1 MIVSSHQLFFIKLFS
16 QNLEDQ
22 TMIINKQ
29 KLFNYTAL
37 ITLSAMTFACGGT
50 EGKSETEQESEQ
62 MKDRIELV
70 QDDAA
75 KKVDVII
82 DGKFFTSYIYP
93 DSLEKPVLYPINT
106 ANGNAITRGWPVTP
120 RPGERVDHPHH
131 LGLWF
136 NYGDVNGLDFWN
148 NSSAIKDKTKYGHIV
163 HKSIKSVKSGNEE
176 GVLEVSLDWMN
187 SAGEVLLTE
196 NTTFI
201 FRGKDDQRTIDRIA
215 TLTAPNGEVKLT
227 DNKEGMLGLRTA
239 RQLEHPSNKPEIF
252 TDASGVAT
260 DVPTMNNE
268 GITGMYLSSEGVEG
282 DDVWGT
288 RGDWVSLSGKIKDE
302 NISVAILDFPS
313 NPGYPT
319 YWHARGY
326 GLFAANPLGQKAL
339 SDGKDELNFKLEKG
353 ESATFKYRII
363 IYSNE
368 SILDGQ
374 VNRDY
379 IQWAK

>member
-1 MIVSSHQLFFIKLFS
+1 M
-16 QNLEDQ
+16 ETDQ
-22 TMIINKQ
+22 
-29 KLFNYTAL
+29 
-37 ITLSAMTFACGGT
+37 
-50 EGKSETEQESEQ
+50 EPEV

-70 QDDAA
+70 RDDAA

-82 DGKFFTSYIYP
+82 DGEFFTSYIYP

-106 ANGNAITRGWPVTP
+106 ANGTAITRGWPVAP

-148 NSSAIKDKTKYGHIV
+148 NSSAITDKTNFGHIV
-163 HKSIKSVKSGNEE
+163 HKSIKSAESGNEE

-187 SAGEVLLTE
+187 SKGEVLLTE
-196 NTTFI
+196 NTKFI
-201 FRGKDDQRTIDRIA
+201 FSGKEDQRTIDRIA

-252 TDASGVAT
+252 TDASGKAT

-268 GITGMYLSSEGVEG
+268 GITGMYLSSEGVKG

-288 RGDWVSLSGKIKDE
+288 RGNWVSLTGKINEE

-326 GLFAANPLGQKAL
+326 GLFAANPLGQKSL
-339 SDGKDELNFKLEKG
+339 SDGKEELNFKLQKG

-363 IYSNE
+363 IYSDE
-368 SILDGQ
+368 SIKDGQ
-374 VNRDY
+374 VNKDY
-379 IQWAK
+379 VEWSK

>member
-1 MIVSSHQLFFIKLFS
+1 MI
-16 QNLEDQ
+16 NY
-22 TMIINKQ
+22 KQ
-29 KLFNYTAL
+29 KIFGSIASIAL
-37 ITLSAMTFACGGT
+37 LSATFGCEA
-50 EGKSETEQESEQ
+50 KVNNSETEQAPEE

-70 QDDAA
+70 RDDAA
-75 KKVDVII
+75 KKIDVII
-82 DGKFFTSYIYP
+82 DGEFFTSYIYP

-106 ANGNAITRGWPVTP
+106 ANGNAITRGWPITP
-120 RPGERVDHPHH
+120 RPGERIDHPHH

-148 NSSAIKDKTKYGHIV
+148 NSSSIKDKTNYGQII
-163 HKSIKSVKSGNEE
+163 HKSIISVTSGNEE
-176 GVLEVSLDWMN
+176 GVLEVSLDWL
-187 SAGEVLLTE
+187 SSTGDVLLVE
-196 NTTFI
+196 TTKFI

-215 TLTAPNGEVKLT
+215 TLTAPTMEVKLT

-252 TDASGVAT
+252 TDASGKAT

-268 GITGMYLSSEGVEG
+268 GITGMYLSSEGIKG

-288 RGDWVSLSGKIKDE
+288 RGNWVSLTGKINNED
-302 NISVAILDFPS
+302 ISVAILDYPT
-313 NPGYPT
+313 NPGFPT

-339 SDGKDELNFKLEKG
+339 SDGKDELNFKLSEG

-363 IYSNE
+363 IYSNGKVSE
-368 SILDGQ
+368 DQ
-374 VNRDY
+374 VKNDY
-379 IQWAK
+379 NEWTK

>member
-1 MIVSSHQLFFIKLFS
+1 MVNQ
-16 QNLEDQ
+16 
-22 TMIINKQ
+22 Q
-29 KLFNYTAL
+29 KLFKY
-37 ITLSAMTFACGGT
+37 SAVISLFAMSFACGGT
-50 EGKSETEQESEQ
+50 PEKTEESDSEQ
-62 MKDRIELV
+62 MEDRIQLV
-70 QDDAA
+70 QDEVA

-106 ANGNAITRGWPVTP
+106 ANGTPITRGWPITP

-131 LGLWF
+131 LGLWS

-148 NSSAIKDKTKYGHIV
+148 NSAAIKDKSKYGHIV
-163 HKSIKSVKSGNEE
+163 HKSINSMKSGNEE

-187 SAGEVLLTE
+187 EQGEVLLTE

-201 FRGKDDQRTIDRIA
+201 FRGKDNQRTIDRIA

-252 TDASGVAT
+252 TDASGKAT

-268 GITGMYLSSEGVEG
+268 GITGMYLSSEGIKG

-288 RGDWVSLSGKIKDE
+288 RGDWVSLTGKINNED
-302 NISVAILDFPS
+302 ISVAILDYPS
-313 NPGYPT
+313 NPGFPT

-339 SDGKDELNFKLEKG
+339 SDGKDELNFKIEKG

-368 SILDGQ
+368 NVMEGQ

-379 IQWAK
+379 IEWAK

>member
-1 MIVSSHQLFFIKLFS
+1 MKKSTIK
-16 QNLEDQ
+16 
-22 TMIINKQ
+22 T
-29 KLFNYTAL
+29 FNSVGL
-37 ITLSAMTFACGGT
+37 ISLLSVVFACGNGT
-50 EGKSETEQESEQ
+50 KNTEETQNVPE

-70 QDDAA
+70 RDDAA
-75 KKVDVII
+75 KKVDVLI
-82 DGKFFTSYIYP
+82 DGKLFTSYIYP

-106 ANGNAITRGWPVTP
+106 ANGNAITRGWPVAP
-120 RPGERVDHPHH
+120 RPGERIDHPHH

-148 NSSAIKDKTKYGHIV
+148 NSSAIKDKTKYGHII
-163 HKSIKSVKSGNEE
+163 HKSIDVVENGNEE
-176 GVLEVSLDWMN
+176 GKLQVSLDWVN
-187 SAGEVLLTE
+187 NEGEVLLTE
-196 NTTFI
+196 KTTFI
-201 FRGKDDQRTIDRIA
+201 FSGKKDQRTIDRIA

-239 RQLEHPSNKPEIF
+239 RELEHPSTKPEIF
-252 TDASGVAT
+252 TDASGKAT

-268 GITGMYLSSEGVEG
+268 GVTGMYLSSEGKTG

-288 RGDWVSLSGKIKDE
+288 RGDWVSLTGKIKDE
-302 NISVAILDFPS
+302 DVSVAILDFPS

-339 SDGKDELNFKLEKG
+339 SDGKDELNFKIEKD

-363 IYSNE
+363 IYSNQNVME
-368 SILDGQ
+368 GQ
-374 VNRDY
+374 VGKDF
-379 IQWAK
+379 IEWAK

>member
-1 MIVSSHQLFFIKLFS
+1 MTNH
-16 QNLEDQ
+16 
-22 TMIINKQ
+22 KQ
-29 KLFNYTAL
+29 KLFKYTAVVA
-37 ITLSAMTFACGGT
+37 LSAMSFACGGT
-50 EGKSETEQESEQ
+50 EKNTETDQESED

-70 QDDAA
+70 RDDAA

-106 ANGNAITRGWPVTP
+106 ANETAITRGWPVTP

-148 NSSAIKDKTKYGHIV
+148 NSSAIEDKTNYGHIV
-163 HKSIKSVKSGNEE
+163 HKSIKSIKSGNEE

-187 SAGEVLLTE
+187 STGEVLLTE

-239 RQLEHPSNKPEIF
+239 RQLEHPSDKPEIF
-252 TDASGVAT
+252 TDASGKAT

-268 GITGMYLSSEGVEG
+268 GITGMYKSSEGVEG
-282 DDVWGT
+282 NDVWGT
-288 RGDWVSLSGKIKDE
+288 RGSWVSLSGKINNED
-302 NISVAILDFPS
+302 ISVAILDFPS

-339 SDGKDELNFKLEKG
+339 SNGKDELNFKLAKG

-368 SILDGQ
+368 SIMDGQ

-379 IQWAK
+379 IEWAK

>member
-1 MIVSSHQLFFIKLFS
+1 MIF
-16 QNLEDQ
+16 
-22 TMIINKQ
+22 NKH
-29 KLFNYTAL
+29 KLFNYTAA
-37 ITLSAMTFACGGT
+37 IALSSIAFACGSAET
-50 EGKSETEQESEQ
+50 KTATEQEPGE

-70 QDDAA
+70 RDDAA

-148 NSSAIKDKTKYGHIV
+148 NSSDIKDKTNYGHIV
-163 HKSIKSVKSGNEE
+163 HKSIKSAKSGSEE
-176 GVLEVSLDWMN
+176 GVLEVSMDWMN
-187 SAGEVLLTE
+187 NEGEVLLTE

-201 FRGKDDQRTIDRIA
+201 FRGTDDHRTIDRIA
-215 TLTAPNGEVKLT
+215 TLTAANGEVKLT

-252 TDASGVAT
+252 TDASGKAT

-288 RGDWVSLSGKIKDE
+288 RGDWVSLTGKINEED
-302 NISVAILDFPS
+302 ISIAILDYPS

-353 ESATFKYRII
+353 ESATFKYRIVI
-363 IYSNE
+363 NSNE
-368 SILDGQ
+368 KIIDGQ
-374 VNRDY
+374 VGKDY
-379 IQWAK
+379 IEWAK

>member
-1 MIVSSHQLFFIKLFS
+1 M
-16 QNLEDQ
+16 
-22 TMIINKQ
+22 
-29 KLFNYTAL
+29 LFNYTAL
-37 ITLSAMTFACGGT
+37 IALSAVAFACGSKET
-50 EGKSETEQESEQ
+50 KAETEHSAEQ
-62 MKDRIELV
+62 KKDRIELV
-70 QDDAA
+70 RDDVA

-106 ANGNAITRGWPVTP
+106 ANENAITRGWPLTP
-120 RPGERVDHPHH
+120 RAGERVDHPHH

-148 NSSAIKDKTKYGHIV
+148 NSSDIKDKTNYGHIV
-163 HKSIKSVKSGNEE
+163 HKSIVSAKSGNEE
-176 GVLEVSLDWMN
+176 GVLKVSLDWVN
-187 SAGEVLLTE
+187 SKGEVLLTE

-201 FRGKDDQRTIDRIA
+201 FRGNDDQRSIDRIA

-252 TDASGVAT
+252 TDASGQAT

-268 GITGMYLSSEGVEG
+268 GITGLYLSSEGIKG

-288 RGDWVSLSGKIKDE
+288 RGAWVSLSGKIDNE
-302 NISVAILDFPS
+302 DISVAILDYPS

-326 GLFAANPLGQKAL
+326 GLFSANPLGQKAL
-339 SDGKDELNFKLEKG
+339 SDGKDELNFKLDKG
-353 ESATFKYRII
+353 QSATFKYRII

-368 SILDGQ
+368 TILDGQ

-379 IQWAK
+379 IEWAK

>member
-1 MIVSSHQLFFIKLFS
+1 MNF
-16 QNLEDQ
+16 NR
-22 TMIINKQ
+22 Q
-29 KLFNYTAL
+29 KFFNYSTL
-37 ITLSAMTFACGGT
+37 IALSAMTFACGGT
-50 EGKSETEQESEQ
+50 DVKSETEQETEEV
-62 MKDRIELV
+62 KDRIELV
-70 QDDAA
+70 RNDAA

-82 DGKFFTSYIYP
+82 DGEFFTSYIYP

-106 ANGNAITRGWPVTP
+106 AHGNAITRGWPVAP

-187 SAGEVLLTE
+187 NQGEVLLTE

-201 FRGKDDQRTIDRIA
+201 FRGQDDQRTIDRIA
-215 TLTAPNGEVKLT
+215 TLTAPNGEVKMT

-239 RQLEHPSNKPEIF
+239 RQLEHPSTKPEVF
-252 TDASGVAT
+252 TDASGKAT

-268 GITGMYLSSEGVEG
+268 GVTGLYLSSEGVEG

-288 RGDWVSLSGKIKDE
+288 RGAWVSLTGKIKDE

-339 SDGKDELNFKLEKG
+339 SDGKDELNFKLAKG

-368 SILDGQ
+368 TVLDGQ

-379 IQWAK
+379 IEWAK

>member
-1 MIVSSHQLFFIKLFS
+1 MNNQHKLFKYS
-16 QNLEDQ
+16 AVL
-22 TMIINKQ
+22 
-29 KLFNYTAL
+29 A
-37 ITLSAMTFACGGT
+37 LSAMSYACGGAQ
-50 EGKSETEQESEQ
+50 EKAEQSEPEQ
-62 MKDRIELV
+62 MEDRIQLI
-70 QDDAA
+70 QDEVA

-82 DGKFFTSYIYP
+82 DGEFFTSYIYP

-106 ANGNAITRGWPVTP
+106 ANGTAITRGWPVTP

-148 NSSAIKDKTKYGHIV
+148 NSSAITDKSKYGHIV
-163 HKSIKSVKSGNEE
+163 HKSITSVKSGNEE

-187 SAGEVLLTE
+187 DQGEVLLTE

-201 FRGKDDQRTIDRIA
+201 FSGKENQRTIDRIA

-252 TDASGVAT
+252 TDASGKAT

-268 GITGMYLSSEGVEG
+268 GITGMYLSSEGIKG

-288 RGDWVSLSGKIKDE
+288 RGNWVSLSGKINDE
-302 NISVAILDFPS
+302 DISVAILDFPS

-339 SDGKDELNFKLEKG
+339 SDGKDELNFKLDKG
-353 ESATFKYRII
+353 QSATFKYRII

-368 SILDGQ
+368 NVEDGQ

-379 IQWAK
+379 IEWAK

>member
-1 MIVSSHQLFFIKLFS
+1 MIFHKHKLFS
-16 QNLEDQ
+16 
-22 TMIINKQ
+22 
-29 KLFNYTAL
+29 YTTVIA
-37 ITLSAMTFACGGT
+37 LSAATFACGGT
-50 EGKSETEQESEQ
+50 QEKTVSESEPEQ
-62 MKDRIELV
+62 MKDRIELI
-70 QDDAA
+70 QDEAA
-75 KKVDVII
+75 KKVDVLI
-82 DGKFFTSYIYP
+82 DGKLFTSYIYP

-106 ANGNAITRGWPVTP
+106 ANGNAITRGWPITP

-148 NSSAIKDKTKYGHIV
+148 NSSDIKDKTNYGHIA
-163 HKSIKSVKSGNEE
+163 HKSIKSVKSGKEE
-176 GVLEVSLDWMN
+176 GVLEVSMDWMN
-187 SAGEVLLTE
+187 SKGEVLLTE

-201 FRGKDDQRTIDRIA
+201 FRGKDDQRSIDRIA

-239 RQLEHPSNKPEIF
+239 RQLEHPSDKPEIF
-252 TDASGVAT
+252 TDASGKAT

-268 GITGMYLSSEGVEG
+268 GITGMYLSSKGVEG
-282 DDVWGT
+282 HDVWGT
-288 RGDWVSLSGKIKDE
+288 RGEWVSLTGKINNE

-339 SDGKDELNFKLEKG
+339 SDGKEELNFKLEKG
-353 ESATFKYRII
+353 ESATFKYRVIV
-363 IYSNE
+363 YSNE
-368 SILDGQ
+368 SIFDGQ
-374 VNRDY
+374 VNQDY